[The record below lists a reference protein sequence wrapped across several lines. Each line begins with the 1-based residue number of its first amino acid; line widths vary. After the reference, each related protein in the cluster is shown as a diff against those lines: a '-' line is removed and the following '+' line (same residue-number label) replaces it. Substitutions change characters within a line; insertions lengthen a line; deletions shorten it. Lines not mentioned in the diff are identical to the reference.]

1 MNEQSAVELEHEAEA
16 LRSQVA
22 DTAESLKAKLTP
34 GQVIDELT
42 SVFRGTGG
50 AETLSTLKLQV
61 QENPLPIVLVGTGL
75 AWLMLG
81 KAPASGAQESERNQA
96 YLYGDWRDRPGQA
109 GDAESDVAAAG
120 ADFAASI
127 SNTASSVA
135 ASASDMASSVGEAVA
150 GTAQSLKRKGADA
163 DRMMH
168 SGIQA
173 ILDQDP
179 FVLAALGV
187 ALGTA
192 IGAALPATEFE
203 SEQLGSLGDRVRQMG
218 EEGLAAGLDQAKE
231 VAGRAFEAG
240 KEEAD
245 RQGLVPSE
253 DGGTLAEKVS
263 NVVGSATAAAQ
274 EALRDQDE
282 K

>member
-1 MNEQSAVELEHEAEA
+1 MNDQSAVELENEAEV

-34 GQVIDELT
+34 GQIIDELT
-42 SVFRGTGG
+42 SVFRGSGG
-50 AETLSTLKLQV
+50 AETLSNLKLQV

-75 AWLMLG
+75 AWLMFG
-81 KAPASGAQESERNQA
+81 KAPASGGEVSEASQT
-96 YLYGDWRDRPGQA
+96 YVYGDWRDRPAQA
-109 GDAESDVAAAG
+109 GDGDVASAG
-120 ADFAASI
+120 FAASI
-127 SNTASSVA
+127 SETASSVA
-135 ASASDMASSVGEAVA
+135 ASAADLASSVGEAMT
-150 GTAQSLKRKGADA
+150 GTAHSLKRKGAEA
-163 DRMMH
+163 DRMMR
-168 SGIQA
+168 GGVQA

-179 FVLAALGV
+179 LVLAALGV

-203 SEQLGSLGDRVRQMG
+203 DEQLGSLGDRVRQMG
-218 EEGLAAGLDQAKE
+218 EEGLAAGLDEVKE

-245 RQGLVPSE
+245 RQGLMPSG
-253 DGGTLAEKVS
+253 DGRTLADKVS
-263 NVVGSATAAAQ
+263 SVVDSATGAAQ
-274 EALRDQDE
+274 QAIRDRDE